1 MWNIDGI
8 IGATQQL
15 TQSKTTLADVHSTAE
30 ITYNLWQVTT
40 YSNEAETSN
49 AETRR
54 PGEICR
60 KD

>member
-1 MWNIDGI
+1 
-8 IGATQQL
+8 
-15 TQSKTTLADVHSTAE
+15 
-30 ITYNLWQVTT
+30 VTT